1 MIQSVYKG
9 SGIEALDLI
18 VETIIDV
25 SVKAEL
31 GEEGASSSILF
42 FTIREEAVRQEA
54 QLLNYEG
61 EPTEDDY
68 TIMLT
73 EALFQNIF
81 NLTLYTWPQ

>member
-9 SGIEALDLI
+9 SGFEALELI
-18 VETIIDV
+18 VQTIIDV

-42 FTIREEAVRQEA
+42 FTIQDEEVREDA
-54 QLLNYEG
+54 QLIDYEG

-68 TIMLT
+68 TIMLK
-73 EALFQNIF
+73 EALYQNIF
-81 NLTLYTWPQ
+81 KLTLRTWPQ